1 MAASRYNRALAEKRP
16 ILLASLI
23 AALAFFYLRAGP
35 WPELWLI
42 PLKGAS
48 VLLLAIYALVRHKSQ
63 DGRLLAV
70 LMTVAAFWAMADEVD
85 LGAGQ
90 VLAFGYYLIALLLY
104 LRHRRAS
111 LNPSRKWITLAL
123 LLLPAALLH
132 VVMTGPYAGL
142 IAAAYG
148 LTAGAAAAA
157 AWTSSFQLYR
167 VGAGAVLVL
176 LSDMLGFAAM
186 GPLNGSDIP
195 TIMVWPLAYLGQ
207 FLIAIGVV
215 AVMNKR
221 EPQIRLVS
229 SR

>member
-1 MAASRYNRALAEKRP
+1 ML
-16 ILLASLI
+16 

-48 VLLLAIYALVRHKSQ
+48 IVLLAVYALVRHKSQ

-70 LMTVAAFWAMADEVD
+70 LMAVGAFWAMGDEID
-85 LGAGQ
+85 QRAGH

-104 LRHRRAS
+104 LRHRRAT
-111 LNPSRKWITLAL
+111 LNPSRKWITLGL
-123 LLLPAALLH
+123 LLLPSALLY
-132 VVMTGPYAGL
+132 VVMAEPYAGL

-148 LTAGAAAAA
+148 LTAGAAAAG

-176 LSDMLGFAAM
+176 FSDMLGFAAM
-186 GPLNGSDIP
+186 GPLQGSDIP
-195 TIMVWPLAYLGQ
+195 TIMVWPITYLGQ
-207 FLIAIGVV
+207 FLIAVGVV

-229 SR
+229 SQ